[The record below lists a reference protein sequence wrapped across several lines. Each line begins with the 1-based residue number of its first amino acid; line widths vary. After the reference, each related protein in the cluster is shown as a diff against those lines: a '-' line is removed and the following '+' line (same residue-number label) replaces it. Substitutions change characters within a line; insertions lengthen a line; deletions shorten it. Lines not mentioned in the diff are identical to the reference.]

1 MKATKPADFLL
12 RFWAMLRHSKRIFL
26 VRSTPLPVKVV
37 LALGLLYCISPWDL
51 LPEWLPVLGVMDDLA
66 LAALLIG
73 WANTFSL
80 PDEDGEEPKA
90 SAQGRPD
97 TDRRSF

>member
-1 MKATKPADFLL
+1 M
-12 RFWAMLRHSKRIFL
+12 
-26 VRSTPLPVKVV
+26 V

-97 TDRRSF
+97 TDRRSC